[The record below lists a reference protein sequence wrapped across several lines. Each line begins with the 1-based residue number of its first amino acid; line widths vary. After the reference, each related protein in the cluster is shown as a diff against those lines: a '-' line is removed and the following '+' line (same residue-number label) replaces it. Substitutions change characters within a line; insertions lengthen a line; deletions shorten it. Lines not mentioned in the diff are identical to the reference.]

1 MLQERLYTFDRQ
13 VSALQQQ
20 VDTLQAIRD
29 AQGAEIEKLQGM
41 LKEGR
46 ERGSDSEKAS
56 ERDRPASAEARWE
69 RSGLERKLVRLRE
82 SHQRLQEK

>member
-1 MLQERLYTFDRQ
+1 
-13 VSALQQQ
+13 

-46 ERGSDSEKAS
+46 RERVSDSKKAS
-56 ERDRPASAEARWE
+56 ERGRPASAEARWE
-69 RSGLERKLVRLRE
+69 RSGLERELGRLRE